1 MGRLSLAFFGTPD
14 FAMPVLAGLLEAGHG
29 VVCVYSQPPRP
40 AGRGHRARP
49 APVHRFAEARGLAV
63 RTPTTLKDPKVQ
75 RDFAALGLDAAVVAA
90 YGLLL
95 PAEILSAPRLGCLNV
110 HASLLPRWR
119 GAAPIARAILT
130 GDAESGVTIM
140 RMSEDLDSGV
150 IVLQERMPV
159 PSAATA
165 ASLEDALAG
174 LGARLIV
181 QALDGLD
188 RGRLEPVPQPADGVT
203 WAAKL
208 TRAEGRLDWHRPAA
222 ELERRVRAFAPQPG
236 AWFTHDGERI
246 KVLAAAI
253 APAEGEGRPGVV
265 LDDRLTVACG
275 EDALRLLE
283 LQRAGRAAMSAA
295 AFLRGYEIPAGAA
308 LPCPDG
314 G

>member
-1 MGRLSLAFFGTPD
+1 MPHLRLVFMGSAD
-14 FAMPVLAGLLEAGHG
+14 FAVPVLAALLEAGHE
-29 VVCVYSQPPRP
+29 VASVYAQPPRP
-40 AGRGHRARP
+40 AGRGRKERP
-49 APVHRFAEARGLAV
+49 APVHAFAAARDVPV
-63 RTPTTLKDPKVQ
+63 RTPASLREAGEQ
-75 RDFAALGLDAAVVAA
+75 EAFAGLRPMAGVVAA
-90 YGLLL
+90 YGLIL
-95 PAEILSAPRLGCLNV
+95 PKPILEAPRLGCLNV

-119 GAAPIARAILT
+119 GAAPIARAILA

-140 RMSEDLDSGV
+140 QMSEGLDSGA
-150 IVLQERMPV
+150 IVLQERLPV

-208 TRAEGRLDWHRPAA
+208 TRAEGRLDWRRPAA

-295 AFLRGYEIPAGAA
+295 AFLRGYEIPAGAR

>member
-14 FAMPVLAGLLEAGHG
+14 FAVPVLAGLLEAGHG

-63 RTPTTLKDPKVQ
+63 RAPTTLKDPKVQ

-119 GAAPIARAILT
+119 GAAPIARAILA

-140 RMSEDLDSGV
+140 RMSEDLDSGA

-314 G
+314 E

>member
-14 FAMPVLAGLLEAGHG
+14 FAVPVLAGLLEAGHG

-40 AGRGHRARP
+40 AGRGHRARS

-63 RTPTTLKDPKVQ
+63 RTPATLKDPKAQ

-119 GAAPIARAILT
+119 GAAPIARAILA

>member
-14 FAMPVLAGLLEAGHG
+14 FAVPVLAGLLEAGHG

-40 AGRGHRARP
+40 AGRGHQARL

-63 RTPTTLKDPKVQ
+63 RTPTTLEDPKVQ

-119 GAAPIARAILT
+119 GAAPIARAILA

-140 RMSEDLDSGV
+140 QMSEGLDSGA

>member
-14 FAMPVLAGLLEAGHG
+14 FAVPVLAGLLEAGHG

-40 AGRGHRARP
+40 AGRGHQARP

-63 RTPTTLKDPKVQ
+63 RTPTTLEDPKVQ

-119 GAAPIARAILT
+119 GAAPIARAILA

-140 RMSEDLDSGV
+140 QMSEGLDSGA

-236 AWFTHDGERI
+236 AWFTHDDERI

>member
-1 MGRLSLAFFGTPD
+1 MRRFSLAFFGTPD
-14 FAMPVLAGLLEAGHG
+14 FAVPVLAGLLEAGHG

-119 GAAPIARAILT
+119 GAAPIARAILA

-140 RMSEDLDSGV
+140 QMSEGLDSGAM
-150 IVLQERMPV
+150 VLQERMPV

-188 RGRLEPVPQPADGVT
+188 QGRLEPVPQPADGVT

-275 EDALRLLE
+275 EGALRLLE

>member
-14 FAMPVLAGLLEAGHG
+14 FAVPVLAGLLEAGHG

-63 RTPTTLKDPKVQ
+63 RAPTTLKDPKVQ

-119 GAAPIARAILT
+119 GAAPIAWAILA

-140 RMSEDLDSGV
+140 QMSEDLDSGV

-283 LQRAGRAAMSAA
+283 LQRAGRAAISAA
-295 AFLRGYEIPAGAA
+295 AFLRGYEIPAGTA

>member
-14 FAMPVLAGLLEAGHG
+14 FAVPVLAGLLEAGHG

-119 GAAPIARAILT
+119 GAAPIARAILA

>member
-14 FAMPVLAGLLEAGHG
+14 FAVPVLAGLLEAGHG

-63 RTPTTLKDPKVQ
+63 RAPATLKDPKAQ

-119 GAAPIARAILT
+119 GAAPIARAILA

>member
-14 FAMPVLAGLLEAGHG
+14 FAVPVLAGLLEAGHG

-110 HASLLPRWR
+110 HAALLRRWR
-119 GAAPIARAILT
+119 GAAPIARAILA

-159 PSAATA
+159 PLAATA

>member
-14 FAMPVLAGLLEAGHG
+14 FAVPVLAGLLEAGHG

-95 PAEILSAPRLGCLNV
+95 PAEILSAARLGCLNV

-119 GAAPIARAILT
+119 GAAPIARAILA

-159 PSAATA
+159 PSTATA

>member
-14 FAMPVLAGLLEAGHG
+14 FAVPVLAGLLEAGHG

-40 AGRGHRARP
+40 AGRGHQARP

-63 RTPTTLKDPKVQ
+63 RTPTTLEDPKVQ

-119 GAAPIARAILT
+119 GAAPIARAILA

-140 RMSEDLDSGV
+140 QMSEGLDSGA